1 MSLIYGHR
9 GASGY
14 APENTLEAFRLAM
27 EMGADGFELDVHM
40 SKDGALVVIHDES
53 VDRTTDGTGLVRD
66 LTLAQL
72 KTLDASCG
80 MEAYKGAKIP
90 TLDEVFDLIR
100 DTRHIV
106 NVEVK
111 TDEWF
116 YPQIEEKC
124 LALAKEKGVED
135 RILYSSF
142 NHYTA
147 ASATAIE
154 DCYEQFHYST
164 KVTYNE
170 DCTSGTTTVTQHL
183 TTGET
188 KTKDS
193 SFEIDQ
199 GKFSFL
205 DNEQILF
212 ALRGMRNST
221 TSAKVNVYN
230 PFVLSVQKV
239 AVTVNS
245 DVSESFSFYKNG
257 SAEKE
262 SFTITYRPVQFVL
275 DEKNPGA
282 TQTAW
287 IAKAI
292 DASKNTHRNVMLQL
306 ETPLSYGLGTLVY
319 KLNSVSYQEL

>member
-40 SKDGALVVIHDES
+40 SRDGALVVIHDES

-80 MEAYKGAKIP
+80 MEAYKGARIP

-142 NHYTA
+142 NHYTLLKLRQLKPDAKLGMLFGDIMVKPWEYAEQLQVDYLHPMKMNIYVPGFSEGA
-147 ASATAIE
+147 AAAGYRVNMWTINDQETMALCLKTGAGIITNYPDVAI
-154 DCYEQFHYST
+154 
-164 KVTYNE
+164 
-170 DCTSGTTTVTQHL
+170 
-183 TTGET
+183 
-188 KTKDS
+188 
-193 SFEIDQ
+193 
-199 GKFSFL
+199 
-205 DNEQILF
+205 
-212 ALRGMRNST
+212 AL
-221 TSAKVNVYN
+221 
-230 PFVLSVQKV
+230 
-239 AVTVNS
+239 
-245 DVSESFSFYKNG
+245 KN
-257 SAEKE
+257 
-262 SFTITYRPVQFVL
+262 
-275 DEKNPGA
+275 
-282 TQTAW
+282 
-287 IAKAI
+287 KA
-292 DASKNTHRNVMLQL
+292 
-306 ETPLSYGLGTLVY
+306 
-319 KLNSVSYQEL
+319 

>member
-40 SKDGALVVIHDES
+40 SRDGALVVIHDES

-80 MEAYKGAKIP
+80 MEAYKGARIP

-142 NHYTA
+142 NHYTLLKLRQLKPDAKLGMLFGDIMVKPWEYAEQLQVDYLHPMKMNIYVPGLSEGA
-147 ASATAIE
+147 AAAGYRVNMWTINDQETMALCLKTGAGIITNYPDVAI
-154 DCYEQFHYST
+154 
-164 KVTYNE
+164 
-170 DCTSGTTTVTQHL
+170 
-183 TTGET
+183 
-188 KTKDS
+188 
-193 SFEIDQ
+193 
-199 GKFSFL
+199 
-205 DNEQILF
+205 
-212 ALRGMRNST
+212 AL
-221 TSAKVNVYN
+221 
-230 PFVLSVQKV
+230 
-239 AVTVNS
+239 
-245 DVSESFSFYKNG
+245 KN
-257 SAEKE
+257 
-262 SFTITYRPVQFVL
+262 
-275 DEKNPGA
+275 
-282 TQTAW
+282 
-287 IAKAI
+287 KA
-292 DASKNTHRNVMLQL
+292 
-306 ETPLSYGLGTLVY
+306 
-319 KLNSVSYQEL
+319 